1 MHQRETRKPRLFR
14 SRRLP
19 PRPVIWFYLWL
30 SLAVALV
37 FACLPAVASERGIAT
52 DPEPEGLMLHDG
64 QHWVAT
70 VAMDTT
76 VDMQVRGLFAE
87 VSVRQTYRN
96 DTAQWREGRYL
107 LPLPENAAVGALTL
121 RIGDRLIEGE
131 IREKQ
136 QAQAEYNAAVASGQR
151 ASLVAQNR
159 PNLFQTAV
167 ANIGPG
173 EEVEIEVRYWQP
185 VAYRDGVF
193 SLVLPLTLTPRYLP
207 GNDGS
212 SYAQQPEAGFRMLP
226 TANAPEALPAAKDA
240 VESGSALPPT
250 VTLTAEIEPGLP
262 LQSLTSPSHA
272 VTVAAEGP
280 TYRVTLAHLVE
291 SGDRDFELRW
301 EPVPSKAPR
310 SAVFTDRYAGED
322 FALVMLVPPTLP
334 TAPLPRELILVIDNS
349 GSMSGASMEQAIE
362 AADRAL
368 ARLQPGDRFNVVR
381 FDDTYDVLFTTPVPA
396 EPGNVARAR
405 AYVRSLTAD
414 GGTEMLPALR
424 AAFEGQA
431 PAGFLRQVVLAT
443 DAAVGNEDELLQL
456 IESDRGEARLFP
468 VGIGSAPNGH
478 FLRKAAEAGRG
489 TQTVIRD
496 VNEVTERMDAL
507 LAKLDKPA
515 MRDVQLDWP
524 GVAEMYPARVP
535 DLYAGEAVQ
544 VIARLDKLEDAVTV
558 RGLRPQPWV
567 RRVPLTGDAATP
579 SPGIG
584 RLWARAR
591 IDSLEDELRRG
602 GDADSLRAQV
612 VDVAL
617 RHGLVSTY
625 TSLVAVDRTP
635 ARPKHETM
643 GSTRLDNAI
652 PDGSLQFAQGS
663 TGWMRELLMALLLA
677 LSALFLMRARS

>member
-19 PRPVIWFYLWL
+19 PRPLIRFYLWL
-30 SLAVALV
+30 SLAAALV
-37 FACLPAVASERGIAT
+37 FACLPAFASERAPAI
-52 DPEPEGLMLHDG
+52 DPEPEGLMLRAGD
-64 QHWVAT
+64 QWVASI
-70 VAMDTT
+70 AMDTT
-76 VDMQVRGLFAE
+76 VHMQVHGLLAE

-96 DTAQWREGRYL
+96 DTSEWREGRYL
-107 LPLPENAAVGALTL
+107 LPLPENGAVGALTL
-121 RIGDRLIEGE
+121 RVGERLIEGE
-131 IREKQ
+131 IREKAE
-136 QAQAEYNAAVASGQR
+136 AQAMYAAAAASGQR
-151 ASLVAQNR
+151 ASLVSQNR

-193 SLVLPLTLTPRYLP
+193 SMTLPLTLTPRYLP

-212 SYAQQPEAGFRMLP
+212 SYAQTDRFRMIQ
-226 TANAPEALPAAKDA
+226 TASAPEALPAVAGSQEA
-240 VESGSALPPT
+240 GSALPPT
-250 VTLTAEIEPGLP
+250 VSLTAEIEPGLP
-262 LQSLTSPSHA
+262 LQSVTSPSHA
-272 VTVAAEGP
+272 VTVAAEGA

-310 SAVFTDRYAGED
+310 SAVFTDRHAGED

-349 GSMSGASMEQAIE
+349 GSMSGASMQQAIE

-381 FDDTYDVLFTTPVPA
+381 FDDTFDLLFTTPVPA
-396 EPGNVARAR
+396 QPGNVARAR

-424 AAFEGQA
+424 AALEGQA

-456 IESDRGEARLFP
+456 IETQRGEARLFP

-489 TQTVIRD
+489 TQTLIRD

-507 LAKLDKPA
+507 LARLDKPA

-544 VIARLDKLEDAVTV
+544 VVARLDRLQDAVTV

-567 RRVPLTGDAATP
+567 RRVPLTGDHANA

-602 GDADSLRAQV
+602 GDTESLRAQV

-635 ARPKHETM
+635 ARPKHEAL
-643 GSTRLDNAI
+643 GSTRLMNAT
-652 PDGSLQFAQGS
+652 PEGSLPFAQGS
-663 TGWMRELLMALLLA
+663 LGWQRELLIAFVLA
-677 LSALFLMRARS
+677 LTAFVLMRFRT